1 MRDQVWKLCRYR
13 RAHDQNGIMNARLAK
28 RDALIHRRN
37 TEPMDGQLLQRACE
51 FEGAMAISI
60 RLDDSQYL
68 GTWRKTTHVSEILRE
83 GIQIARDGGGGGL
96 RRRVHAACGGRIGR

>member
-28 RDALIHRRN
+28 RDALIHRSN

-51 FEGAMAISI
+51 FEGAMAIGI

-68 GTWRKTTHVSEILRE
+68 GTRRKTTHVSEILRE
-83 GIQIARDGGGGGL
+83 SIQID
-96 RRRVHAACGGRIGR
+96 